1 MNDSKRDGIKEKA
14 MANSE
19 QVNGVK
25 PFQVRAKSSAKDETD
40 LISRRTPRMPHERDE
55 AADSQSSGVRD
66 DIKQAFDDVMEGQM
80 DTDLRE
86 QRGVEASQPKTE
98 EQRRA
103 NIVPPSDSPV
113 RNPRDREH

>member
-1 MNDSKRDGIKEKA
+1 

-25 PFQVRAKSSAKDETD
+25 PYQVRAKSPAKDEPELT
-40 LISRRTPRMPHERDE
+40 SKRAPRMPHERDE
-55 AADSQSSGVRD
+55 SADSQGSGVHD

-86 QRGVEASQPKTE
+86 TRGVESSQPKNE
-98 EQRRA
+98 EQRKA
-103 NIVPPSDSPV
+103 NIIPPPQSPV
-113 RNPRDREH
+113 RNPRDR

>member
-1 MNDSKRDGIKEKA
+1 

-25 PFQVRAKSSAKDETD
+25 PFQVRAKSSAKDESD
-40 LISRRTPRMPHERDE
+40 LLSKRTPRMPHERDE
-55 AADSQSSGVRD
+55 SADSQSSGVHD

-86 QRGVEASQPKTE
+86 QRGVEFTQPKNE
-98 EQRRA
+98 EQRKA
-103 NIVPPSDSPV
+103 PIIPPPGSPV
-113 RNPRDREH
+113 RNPRDDR